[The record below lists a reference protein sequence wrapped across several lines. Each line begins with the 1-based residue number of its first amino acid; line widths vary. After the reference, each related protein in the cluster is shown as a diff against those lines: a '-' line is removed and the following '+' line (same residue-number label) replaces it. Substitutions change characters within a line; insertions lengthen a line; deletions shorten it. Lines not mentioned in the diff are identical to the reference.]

1 MQTYTLDRSGAS
13 PLYEQLYR
21 ALKADILSG
30 ALPGGSRLPSGR
42 ALAEHLGLSRVT
54 VETAYAQ
61 LLAEG
66 YLTSRPRAGYF
77 VEQLTPQ
84 ELPPRVS
91 EPEAQPPEPETAQS
105 RSAQLFPFSV
115 WARLMRGVLLDRRQ
129 ELLRPAPDAGLPALR
144 QAVAAELY
152 RQRGVHV
159 SPEQVYI
166 GAGAEYF
173 YNLLIQFFGH
183 GRVYALENPGHRKI
197 ARVYQANQVA
207 VRPIGMDADGVIPEL
222 LEQSGAEVLHIS
234 PSHHYPTGTVTPI
247 TRRQALMRWL
257 TAQPGRYLI
266 EDDYDSEFRFSGLPI
281 PTIQSMDRSGRVIYM
296 NTFSRTISPSL
307 RISYMILPRTLLPQW
322 QAAMGFYS
330 CTVPS
335 FEQMTLTR
343 FLAEGY
349 FEKHLSRMK
358 KHYRAVRAQLFS
370 VLHTP
375 QAVRQCA
382 VHDTDAGLHLVL
394 ELKNAPAPEALR
406 ALLRQSGLP
415 DALLSDFFL
424 DAPSP
429 QAQKSI
435 VLGYADAE
443 PAQLEAA
450 LTALFTRLEARE
462 APVCAKAARRPAG
475 R

>member
-42 ALAEHLGLSRVT
+42 ALAEHLSLSKIT

-91 EPEAQPPEPETAQS
+91 EPEAQPPEPEPAQS

-394 ELKNAPAPEALR
+394 ELKNAPEPEALR

-462 APVCAKAARRPAG
+462 APV
-475 R
+475 

>member
-84 ELPPRVS
+84 ELPPRTP

-322 QAAMGFYS
+322 QTAMGFYS

-394 ELKNAPAPEALR
+394 ELKNAPEPEALR

-462 APVCAKAARRPAG
+462 APV
-475 R
+475 

>member
-13 PLYEQLYR
+13 PLYEQLYC

-394 ELKNAPAPEALR
+394 ELKNAPEPEALR

-462 APVCAKAARRPAG
+462 APV
-475 R
+475 

>member
-207 VRPIGMDADGVIPEL
+207 ARPMAWT
-222 LEQSGAEVLHIS
+222 
-234 PSHHYPTGTVTPI
+234 PT
-247 TRRQALMRWL
+247 A
-257 TAQPGRYLI
+257 
-266 EDDYDSEFRFSGLPI
+266 
-281 PTIQSMDRSGRVIYM
+281 
-296 NTFSRTISPSL
+296 
-307 RISYMILPRTLLPQW
+307 
-322 QAAMGFYS
+322 
-330 CTVPS
+330 
-335 FEQMTLTR
+335 
-343 FLAEGY
+343 
-349 FEKHLSRMK
+349 
-358 KHYRAVRAQLFS
+358 
-370 VLHTP
+370 
-375 QAVRQCA
+375 
-382 VHDTDAGLHLVL
+382 
-394 ELKNAPAPEALR
+394 
-406 ALLRQSGLP
+406 
-415 DALLSDFFL
+415 
-424 DAPSP
+424 
-429 QAQKSI
+429 
-435 VLGYADAE
+435 
-443 PAQLEAA
+443 
-450 LTALFTRLEARE
+450 
-462 APVCAKAARRPAG
+462 
-475 R
+475 

>member
-247 TRRQALMRWL
+247 MRRQALMRWL

-394 ELKNAPAPEALR
+394 ELKNAPEPEALR

-462 APVCAKAARRPAG
+462 APV
-475 R
+475 

>member
-322 QAAMGFYS
+322 QATMGFYS

-394 ELKNAPAPEALR
+394 ELKNAPEPEALR

-462 APVCAKAARRPAG
+462 APV
-475 R
+475 

>member
-394 ELKNAPAPEALR
+394 ELKDAPEPEALR

-462 APVCAKAARRPAG
+462 APV
-475 R
+475 

>member
-343 FLAEGY
+343 CLAEGY

-394 ELKNAPAPEALR
+394 ELKNAPEPEALR

-462 APVCAKAARRPAG
+462 APV
-475 R
+475 

>member
-91 EPEAQPPEPETAQS
+91 EPEAQPPEPEPAQS

-234 PSHHYPTGTVTPI
+234 PSHHYPTGTVMPI

-394 ELKNAPAPEALR
+394 ELKNAPEPEALR

-450 LTALFTRLEARE
+450 LTALFTRLEARK
-462 APVCAKAARRPAG
+462 APV
-475 R
+475 

>member
-91 EPEAQPPEPETAQS
+91 APEAQPPEPETAQS

-394 ELKNAPAPEALR
+394 ELKNAPEPEALR

-462 APVCAKAARRPAG
+462 APV
-475 R
+475 

>member
-183 GRVYALENPGHRKI
+183 GRVYALENPGHQKI

-307 RISYMILPRTLLPQW
+307 RISYMILPCTLLPQW

-394 ELKNAPAPEALR
+394 ELKNAPEPEALR

-462 APVCAKAARRPAG
+462 APV
-475 R
+475 

>member
-330 CTVPS
+330 CTVS
-335 FEQMTLTR
+335 NFEQMTLTR

-394 ELKNAPAPEALR
+394 ELKNAPEPEALR

-415 DALLSDFFL
+415 DALLSVFFL

-462 APVCAKAARRPAG
+462 APV
-475 R
+475 

>member
-30 ALPGGSRLPSGR
+30 ALSGGSRLPSGR

-394 ELKNAPAPEALR
+394 ELKNAPEPEALR

-450 LTALFTRLEARE
+450 LTALFTQLEAWE
-462 APVCAKAARRPAG
+462 APV
-475 R
+475 

>member
-166 GAGAEYF
+166 SAGAEYF

-394 ELKNAPAPEALR
+394 ELKNAPEPEALR

-450 LTALFTRLEARE
+450 LTALFIRLEARE
-462 APVCAKAARRPAG
+462 APV
-475 R
+475 

>member
-257 TAQPGRYLI
+257 TAQPGRYFI

-394 ELKNAPAPEALR
+394 ELKNAPEPEALR
-406 ALLRQSGLP
+406 ALLRKSGLP

-462 APVCAKAARRPAG
+462 APV
-475 R
+475 

>member
-84 ELPPRVS
+84 ELPPRTP
-91 EPEAQPPEPETAQS
+91 EPEAQPPEPKTAQS

-394 ELKNAPAPEALR
+394 ELKNAPEPEALR
-406 ALLRQSGLP
+406 VLLRQSGLP

-462 APVCAKAARRPAG
+462 APV
-475 R
+475 

>member
-91 EPEAQPPEPETAQS
+91 EPEAQPPEPEPAQS

-281 PTIQSMDRSGRVIYM
+281 PPIQSMDRSGRVIYM

-394 ELKNAPAPEALR
+394 ELKNAPEPEALR

-462 APVCAKAARRPAG
+462 APV
-475 R
+475 

>member
-1 MQTYTLDRSGAS
+1 MHTYTLDRSGAS

-394 ELKNAPAPEALR
+394 ELKNAPEPEALR

-450 LTALFTRLEARE
+450 LTALFIRLEARE
-462 APVCAKAARRPAG
+462 APV
-475 R
+475 

>member
-382 VHDTDAGLHLVL
+382 VHDTGAGLHLVL
-394 ELKNAPAPEALR
+394 ELKNAPEPEALR

-462 APVCAKAARRPAG
+462 APV
-475 R
+475 

>member
-21 ALKADILSG
+21 ALNADILSG

-173 YNLLIQFFGH
+173 YNLLIQFL
-183 GRVYALENPGHRKI
+183 GRARRYAIEDPGHRKI
-197 ARVYQANQVA
+197 ARVYAANGV
-207 VRPIGMDADGVIPEL
+207 VVCPIRIDGEGIVPEL
-222 LEQSGAEVLHIS
+222 VERSGADVVHIS

-394 ELKNAPAPEALR
+394 ELKNAPEPEALR

-462 APVCAKAARRPAG
+462 APV
-475 R
+475 

>member
-349 FEKHLSRMK
+349 FEKHMSRMK

-394 ELKNAPAPEALR
+394 ELKNAPEPEALR

-462 APVCAKAARRPAG
+462 APV
-475 R
+475 

>member
-358 KHYRAVRAQLFS
+358 KHYRAVRTQLFS

-394 ELKNAPAPEALR
+394 ELKNAPEPEALW

-462 APVCAKAARRPAG
+462 APV
-475 R
+475 

>member
-84 ELPPRVS
+84 ELPPRTP
-91 EPEAQPPEPETAQS
+91 EPEAQPPEPKTAQS

-394 ELKNAPAPEALR
+394 ELKNAPEPEALR

-415 DALLSDFFL
+415 DALLSDFYL

-462 APVCAKAARRPAG
+462 APV
-475 R
+475 

>member
-307 RISYMILPRTLLPQW
+307 RISDMILPRTLLPQW

-394 ELKNAPAPEALR
+394 ELKNAPEPEALR

-462 APVCAKAARRPAG
+462 APV
-475 R
+475 

>member
-266 EDDYDSEFRFSGLPI
+266 EDDYDSEFRFSSLPI

-375 QAVRQCA
+375 QAARQCA

-394 ELKNAPAPEALR
+394 ELKNAPEPEALR

-415 DALLSDFFL
+415 DALLSDFYL

-462 APVCAKAARRPAG
+462 APV
-475 R
+475 

>member
-1 MQTYTLDRSGAS
+1 MQTYSLDRSGAS

-394 ELKNAPAPEALR
+394 ELKNAPEPEALR

-462 APVCAKAARRPAG
+462 APV
-475 R
+475 

>member
-115 WARLMRGVLLDRRQ
+115 WAQLMRGVLLDRRQ

-394 ELKNAPAPEALR
+394 ELKNAPEPEALR

-462 APVCAKAARRPAG
+462 APV
-475 R
+475 

>member
-152 RQRGVHV
+152 RQRGVDV

-394 ELKNAPAPEALR
+394 ELKNAPEPEALR

-462 APVCAKAARRPAG
+462 APV
-475 R
+475 

>member
-394 ELKNAPAPEALR
+394 ELKNAPEPEALR

-424 DAPSP
+424 GAPSP

-462 APVCAKAARRPAG
+462 APV
-475 R
+475 

>member
-394 ELKNAPAPEALR
+394 ELKNAPEPEALR

-450 LTALFTRLEARE
+450 LTALFTRLEERE
-462 APVCAKAARRPAG
+462 APV
-475 R
+475 

>member
-30 ALPGGSRLPSGR
+30 ALPGGSHLPSGR

-183 GRVYALENPGHRKI
+183 GRVYALENPGHQKI

-394 ELKNAPAPEALR
+394 ELKNAPEPEALR

-462 APVCAKAARRPAG
+462 APV
-475 R
+475 

>member
-30 ALPGGSRLPSGR
+30 ALPAGSRLPSGR

-115 WARLMRGVLLDRRQ
+115 WAQLMRGVLLDRRQ

-207 VRPIGMDADGVIPEL
+207 VRPIGMDTDGVIPEL

-394 ELKNAPAPEALR
+394 ELKNAPEPEALR

-462 APVCAKAARRPAG
+462 APV
-475 R
+475 

>member
-91 EPEAQPPEPETAQS
+91 EPEAQPTEPETAQS

-394 ELKNAPAPEALR
+394 ELKNAPEPEALR
-406 ALLRQSGLP
+406 ALLRKSGLP

-462 APVCAKAARRPAG
+462 APV
-475 R
+475 

>member
-84 ELPPRVS
+84 ELPPRTP
-91 EPEAQPPEPETAQS
+91 EPEAQPPEPKTAQS

-394 ELKNAPAPEALR
+394 ELKNAPEPEALR

-462 APVCAKAARRPAG
+462 APV
-475 R
+475 

>member
-91 EPEAQPPEPETAQS
+91 EPEAQPPEPEPAQS

-322 QAAMGFYS
+322 QTAMGFYS

-394 ELKNAPAPEALR
+394 ELKNAPEPEALR

-450 LTALFTRLEARE
+450 LTALFTRLEARK
-462 APVCAKAARRPAG
+462 APV
-475 R
+475 

>member
-1 MQTYTLDRSGAS
+1 MQTYTLDRSDAS

-394 ELKNAPAPEALR
+394 ELKNAPEPEALR

-462 APVCAKAARRPAG
+462 APV
-475 R
+475 

>member
-129 ELLRPAPDAGLPALR
+129 ELLRPAALR

-322 QAAMGFYS
+322 QTAMGFYS

-394 ELKNAPAPEALR
+394 ELKNAPEPEALR

-462 APVCAKAARRPAG
+462 APV
-475 R
+475 